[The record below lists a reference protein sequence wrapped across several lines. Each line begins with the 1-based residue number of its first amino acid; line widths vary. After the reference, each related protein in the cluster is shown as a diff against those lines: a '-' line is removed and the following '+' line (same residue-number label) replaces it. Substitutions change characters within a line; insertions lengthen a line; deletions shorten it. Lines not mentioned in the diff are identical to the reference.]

1 MMLGLQSVLA
11 PLYSNVPVNPTQKLD
26 DPLNSKAHTI
36 VDLGED
42 LFTVGR
48 LHPMMDNDL
57 RIRRMNQ
64 EAKDKDTGMILL
76 DIVLGEGSHP
86 DPVSELLPVILDIK
100 KKRTDMDF
108 TALVIGTEEDPQGIE
123 SQINQLEE
131 GGVKTFRN
139 TVDTVAYVSQVF
151 GAELPE
157 LGKSVKVEDLHNP
170 LAAINVGLESFY
182 DSLISQGA
190 RAVQVNWRPP
200 ASGNKNLMDILAKM
214 R

>member
-1 MMLGLQSVLA
+1 
-11 PLYSNVPVNPTQKLD
+11 
-26 DPLNSKAHTI
+26 
-36 VDLGED
+36 
-42 LFTVGR
+42 
-48 LHPMMDNDL
+48 MMDNDL

-100 KKRTDMDF
+100 KKRPDMDF
-108 TALVIGTEEDPQGIE
+108 AALVIGTEEDPQGIE